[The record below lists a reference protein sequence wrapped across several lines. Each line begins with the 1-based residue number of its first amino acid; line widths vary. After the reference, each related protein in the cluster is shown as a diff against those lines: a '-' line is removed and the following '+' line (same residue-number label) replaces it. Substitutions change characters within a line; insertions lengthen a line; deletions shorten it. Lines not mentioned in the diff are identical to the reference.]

1 MENFVDYDNLI
12 SRINNAKADEEKRLK
27 EAKRQRNVAAF
38 IDFAS
43 NLISLAGY
51 SKGSRHLLGT
61 SLLSK
66 QQPLYLQTKQ
76 NYEKAMND
84 YNGKIAEIG
93 LLKKMN
99 ENKKTIG
106 MRPIGFI
113 GNDTRKQVRPFSTGT
128 FESALKDYKKNYNRK
143 NYKL

>member
-1 MENFVDYDNLI
+1 MENFVDYDNLLL
-12 SRINNAKADEEKRLK
+12 RINNAKADEEKRLK

-51 SKGSRHLLGT
+51 SNGSRYLVGT

-66 QQPLYLQTKQ
+66 QQPLYLQSKQ

-84 YNGKIAEIG
+84 YNGKIAEVG
-93 LLKKMN
+93 LLKKMK
-99 ENKKTIG
+99 ENKKA
-106 MRPIGFI
+106 
-113 GNDTRKQVRPFSTGT
+113 K
-128 FESALKDYKKNYNRK
+128 
-143 NYKL
+143 